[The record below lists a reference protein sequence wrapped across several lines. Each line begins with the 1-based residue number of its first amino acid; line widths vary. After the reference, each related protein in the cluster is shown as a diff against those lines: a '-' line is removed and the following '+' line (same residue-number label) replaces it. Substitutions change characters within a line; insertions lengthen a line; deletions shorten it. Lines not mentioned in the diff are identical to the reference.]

1 MMSSGLELISAGANV
16 PFADQEVFFGP
27 ICEYV
32 DSKMSVIPDFISNC
46 GMARAFAYLM
56 DSKIDITDDGI
67 FEDCSKV
74 IFNALMD
81 CYNVSTKKEKITS
94 NALEIALKK
103 LLK

>member
-1 MMSSGLELISAGANV
+1 MVNSGLELISAGANV

-32 DSKMSVIPDFISNC
+32 DNKISVIPDFISNC

-56 DSKIDITDDGI
+56 GQKVDISDKSI
-67 FEDCSKV
+67 FEDCSKT
-74 IFNALMD
+74 IYNALID
-81 CYNVSTKKEKITS
+81 CYKKSSKKEKITS